1 MRVGVVGATG
11 FVGRS
16 LVAALIARGDEVVA
30 FSRDPARARRTLPAG
45 ADARA
50 LEAITPEG
58 VADLDAMVNLA
69 GEPVGAKRWDDAFR
83 EAIRESRVRTTRRV
97 VDAIAGAT
105 SPPRVLVNASAVG
118 FYGPR
123 GDEEVTEAAP
133 LGDDFL
139 AGVCRDWEREAER
152 AGAVGAR
159 EVRLRIGVVLGD
171 GGGPLERML
180 LPFKLFV
187 GGPVGDGR
195 QWFPWVHLA
204 DVVGATLWALDH
216 DDLRGPV
223 NVTAPEP
230 VRFRDFAE
238 ALGRRL
244 HRPSWLPVPAFALRL
259 ALGQMAEVVVT
270 GQRAVPAALLAS
282 GYAFKFPRV
291 AEAIAAAVGASD

>member
-58 VADLDAMVNLA
+58 LADLDAMVNLA

-133 LGDDFL
+133 PGDDFL

-171 GGGPLERML
+171 GGGSLERML

-291 AEAIAAAVGASD
+291 AEALAAAV

>member
-1 MRVGVVGATG
+1 MRVGVIGATG
-11 FVGRS
+11 FVGKA
-16 LVAALIARGDEVVA
+16 LTAALVARGDDVVA
-30 FSRDPARARRTLPAG
+30 FGREAGRVRAALPA
-45 ADARA
+45 AKEAWSLDELSAAR
-50 LEAITPEG
+50 
-58 VADLDAMVNLA
+58 VASLDAVVNLA
-69 GEPVGAKRWDDAFR
+69 GESVAAKRWSPAQKA
-83 EAIRESRVRTTRRV
+83 AIRDSRVRTTRKV
-97 VDAIAGAT
+97 VDAIAA
-105 SPPRVLVNASAVG
+105 SDKRPRALINASAVG
-118 FYGPR
+118 YYGPR
-123 GDEEVTEAAP
+123 GDEEVTEEASA
-133 LGDDFL
+133 GGDFL
-139 AGVCRDWEREAER
+139 AGVCRDWEAEAMR
-152 AGAVGAR
+152 VVGLGVR
-159 EVRLRIGVVLGD
+159 EVRLRTGLVLGD
-171 GGGPLERML
+171 AGGPLEQMM

-291 AEAIAAAVGASD
+291 AEALAAAV

>member
-105 SPPRVLVNASAVG
+105 PPPRVLVNASAVG

-270 GQRAVPAALLAS
+270 GQRAVPAALLAN

>member
-30 FSRDPARARRTLPAG
+30 FSRDPVRARRSLPAG
-45 ADARA
+45 ADARS

-58 VADLDAMVNLA
+58 VADLDAVVNLA

-83 EAIRESRVRTTRRV
+83 AAIRESRVRTTRRV
-97 VDAIAGAT
+97 VDAIAGA
-105 SPPRVLVNASAVG
+105 SPRPRVLVNASAVG

-123 GDEEVTEAAP
+123 GDEEVTEATP
-133 LGDDFL
+133 PGDDFL

-152 AGAVGAR
+152 AGELGAR

-171 GGGPLERML
+171 GGGSLERML

-204 DVVGATLWALDH
+204 DVVGATLWAIDH

-238 ALGRRL
+238 ALGRQL

-259 ALGQMAEVVVT
+259 ALGPMAEVVVT

-282 GYAFKFPRV
+282 GYAFKHPRV
-291 AEAIAAAVGASD
+291 AGALAAAV

>member
-30 FSRDPARARRTLPAG
+30 FSRDPARARRSLPAG

-50 LEAITPEG
+50 LEAITAEG
-58 VADLDAMVNLA
+58 VADLDALVNLA

-83 EAIRESRVRTTRRV
+83 AAIRESRVRTTRRV
-97 VDAIAGAT
+97 VDAIAGA
-105 SPPRVLVNASAVG
+105 SPRPRVLVNASAVG

-123 GDEEVTEAAP
+123 GDEEVTEATP
-133 LGDDFL
+133 PGGDFL

-152 AGAVGAR
+152 AGALGAR

-171 GGGPLERML
+171 GGGSLDRML

-244 HRPSWLPVPAFALRL
+244 RRPSWLPVPAFALRL
-259 ALGQMAEVVVT
+259 AIGQMAEVVVT

-282 GYAFKFPRV
+282 GYAFKHPRV
-291 AEAIAAAVGASD
+291 AEALAAAV

>member
-30 FSRDPARARRTLPAG
+30 FSRDPARARRSLPAG
-45 ADARA
+45 AEARA
-50 LEAITPEG
+50 LEAITAEG

-83 EAIRESRVRTTRRV
+83 AAIRESRVRTTRRV

-105 SPPRVLVNASAVG
+105 PRPRVLVNASAVG

-133 LGDDFL
+133 PGNDFL

-171 GGGPLERML
+171 GGGSLERML

-204 DVVGATLWALDH
+204 DVVGVTLWALDH

-238 ALGRRL
+238 ALGRRM

-282 GYAFKFPRV
+282 GYAFKYPRV
-291 AEAIAAAVGASD
+291 AEALAAAV

>member
-1 MRVGVVGATG
+1 
-11 FVGRS
+11 
-16 LVAALIARGDEVVA
+16 
-30 FSRDPARARRTLPAG
+30 
-45 ADARA
+45 
-50 LEAITPEG
+50 
-58 VADLDAMVNLA
+58 
-69 GEPVGAKRWDDAFR
+69 
-83 EAIRESRVRTTRRV
+83 
-97 VDAIAGAT
+97 
-105 SPPRVLVNASAVG
+105 
-118 FYGPR
+118 
-123 GDEEVTEAAP
+123 
-133 LGDDFL
+133 
-139 AGVCRDWEREAER
+139 
-152 AGAVGAR
+152 
-159 EVRLRIGVVLGD
+159 
-171 GGGPLERML
+171 ML

-291 AEAIAAAVGASD
+291 AEALAAAV

>member
-30 FSRDPARARRTLPAG
+30 YSRDPARARRSLPAG

-50 LEAITPEG
+50 LEAITAEG

-83 EAIRESRVRTTRRV
+83 AAIRESRVRTTRRV

-105 SPPRVLVNASAVG
+105 PRPRVLVNASAVG

-133 LGDDFL
+133 PGNDFL

-171 GGGPLERML
+171 GGGSLERML

-230 VRFRDFAE
+230 VRFADFAE

-282 GYAFKFPRV
+282 GYAFKYPRV
-291 AEAIAAAVGASD
+291 AEALAAAV

>member
-123 GDEEVTEAAP
+123 GDEEVTEAGP
-133 LGDDFL
+133 PGDDFL
-139 AGVCRDWEREAER
+139 AGVCRDWEREAAR

-171 GGGPLERML
+171 GGGSLERML

-291 AEAIAAAVGASD
+291 AEALAAAV